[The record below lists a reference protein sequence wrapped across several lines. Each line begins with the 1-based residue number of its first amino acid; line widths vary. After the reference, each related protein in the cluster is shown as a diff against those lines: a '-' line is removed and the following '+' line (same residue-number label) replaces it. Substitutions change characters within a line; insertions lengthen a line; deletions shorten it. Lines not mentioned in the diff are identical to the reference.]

1 MFRSCKSFYFD
12 DGVLIGRIRVDE
24 VIPAPTTPI

>member
-12 DGVLIGRIRVDE
+12 DGELIGRIGIDE
-24 VIPAPTTPI
+24 VIPAPATPI